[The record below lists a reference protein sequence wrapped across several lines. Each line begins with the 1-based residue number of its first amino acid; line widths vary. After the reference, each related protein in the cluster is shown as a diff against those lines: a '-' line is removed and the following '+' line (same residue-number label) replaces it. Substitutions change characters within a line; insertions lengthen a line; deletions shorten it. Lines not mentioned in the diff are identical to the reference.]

1 LSSIVGYFRD
11 GHAGR
16 FVSLSRLIASSAIA
30 VSLGVPLA
38 SAQTPINVETWPD
51 DVPCDVLK
59 KNPDGSYLITVPI
72 TRFFTTHTSMQFKNT
87 RETRYWDQKCKGKT
101 Q

>member
-1 LSSIVGYFRD
+1 LPPIIGHVRD
-11 GHAGR
+11 DAGNPRVPQPVRHSLVRRR
-16 FVSLSRLIASSAIA
+16 FARHRHC
-30 VSLGVPLA
+30 GG
-38 SAQTPINVETWPD
+38 QTPINVETWPD

-59 KNPDGSYLITVPI
+59 KNPDGSYLVTVPV
-72 TRFFTTHTSMQFKNT
+72 TRFFVTHNSMQFKNT

>member
-1 LSSIVGYFRD
+1 MSVN
-11 GHAGR
+11 R
-16 FVSLSRLIASSAIA
+16 FIRGLAIA
-30 VSLGVPLA
+30 VSLGVAPA
-38 SAQTPINVETWPD
+38 AAQTPPLNVETWPD

-59 KNPDGSYLITVPI
+59 KNLDGSYLITVPI
-72 TRFFTTHTSMQFKNT
+72 TRFFTTHNSMQFKNT

>member
-1 LSSIVGYFRD
+1 M
-11 GHAGR
+11 
-16 FVSLSRLIASSAIA
+16 SLSRFVIALFVA
-30 VSLGVPLA
+30 VSLGIGTA
-38 SAQTPINVETWPD
+38 AAQTPINVETWPD

-59 KNPDGSYLITVPI
+59 KNPDGSYLVTVPV
-72 TRFFTTHTSMQFKNT
+72 TRFFVTHNSMQFKNT